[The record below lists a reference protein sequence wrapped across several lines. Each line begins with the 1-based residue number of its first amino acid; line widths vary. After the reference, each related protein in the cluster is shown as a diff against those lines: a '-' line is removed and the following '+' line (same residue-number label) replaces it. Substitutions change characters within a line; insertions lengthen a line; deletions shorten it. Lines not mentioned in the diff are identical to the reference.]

1 MLGIEALV
9 FFMENEF
16 QKKNRLTNLAFCVIY
31 WTAGCVPDSLFL
43 LLNKFSRVGRG
54 YSVSR
59 VNAKIYNLII
69 LVPNLHGS

>member
-31 WTAGCVPDSLFL
+31 WTADVFL
-43 LLNKFSRVGRG
+43 IPFFIVK
-54 YSVSR
+54 
-59 VNAKIYNLII
+59 
-69 LVPNLHGS
+69 